1 MAQAFFRKAREF
13 IHSSDTLLSENLKD
27 NLLDSGFDLNTE
39 TATSW
44 DESIVW
50 LKEGLSKVAT
60 RHPEAFEWSIV
71 MEYVIPVLRKRIDI
85 IILTQT
91 RVVVIEFKG
100 GNSASAKQALTQAK
114 EYVGNLQDF
123 HEETRGRRPIAIAL
137 GNFAPELKAPDL
149 ETGAIA
155 NRQTFPAVLDAVL
168 QSRDDES
175 PIDHKAWIASR
186 YAPVPSIIDAASLIF
201 DGHTI
206 EDLKESK
213 AGDANIRKTQEAVL
227 AAAQEA
233 KLNHKKKLVIITGV
247 PGAGKTLAGLNAR
260 LAIEKA
266 GVIESKNE
274 HAAFLS
280 GNRPLVTILQE
291 VIKRNYRNK
300 QESEGLRGEKKV
312 KAKAAV
318 SQIIGH
324 MHEYIEDTFEGEHAP
339 SARILIFDEAQ
350 RAWDEAKMQK
360 WQQKKRNKSRIPAK
374 DWKSEPETVLR
385 LMDRHNDWAMVVILA
400 GTGQEIH
407 KGEAGMQG
415 WGEAARALPHWEVM
429 APMVAVEGRPNVA
442 NSSLFKDN
450 LRPANFH
457 ECEDLFLKVSA
468 RTILAGET
476 DTSKW
481 VDCLLAGKAKQARDC
496 IANGLPVY
504 VTRNLAEA
512 RKRLIHLEVATG
524 KQTGLI
530 ASSGALRLIAEGVQ
544 PPTFAVMQRFKYH
557 RWFLDTAPNT
567 AVAPGS
573 PALETESY
581 HSSRTLESAVSE
593 FEIQGLE
600 LRIPLLLWGGDL
612 IFSRAGEPIYRK
624 LSESD
629 CRWNICSDD
638 GVESEEDVEPSIDQP
653 RSNRISNKYRVLLTR
668 FREALVVFIPK
679 GNAHDPTVNPEEFDD
694 VYRHFT
700 NCGAIDLKD
709 TNWPAEDTK
718 ARQLT

>member
-1 MAQAFFRKAREF
+1 MMPSFMAKAFVKKAREF
-13 IHSSDTLLSENLKD
+13 IQSSGSLLSEKLKD

-44 DESIVW
+44 DESILW
-50 LKEGLSKVAT
+50 LKEALSKIAEN
-60 RHPEAFEWSIV
+60 HPEASEWSIV

-85 IILTQT
+85 VILTKNK
-91 RVVVIEFKG
+91 VLVIEFKG
-100 GNSASAKQALTQAK
+100 GSSASAKQALTQAK

-123 HEETRGRRPIAIAL
+123 HEETRGRKPIAIAL
-137 GNFAPELKAPDL
+137 GNFTPNQGAPDL
-149 ETGAIA
+149 GIGTIA
-155 NRQTFPAVLDAVL
+155 NRETFPAVL
-168 QSRDDES
+168 ES
-175 PIDHKAWIASR
+175 ILKSEGNEPSLDHHSWVASR
-186 YAPVPSIIDAASLIF
+186 YAPIPSIIDAASLIF

-213 AGDANIRKTQEAVL
+213 AGDTNIRKTQDAVL
-227 AAAQEA
+227 AAAKDA
-233 KLNHKKKLVIITGV
+233 KLNRKKKLIIITGV

-266 GVIESKNE
+266 DILDKSKE

-291 VIKRNYRNK
+291 VIKRNHHKNQGDTTK
-300 QESEGLRGEKKV
+300 NGKPKGKT
-312 KAKAAV
+312 KAAV

-350 RAWDEAKMQK
+350 RAWDEEKMQK
-360 WQQKKRNKSRIPAK
+360 WQKKKRTKSRLLAEQ
-374 DWKSEPETVLR
+374 WKSEPETVLR
-385 LMDRHNDWAMVVILA
+385 LMDRHDDWALVVILA

-429 APMVAVEGRPNVA
+429 APRVAIEGRPNVA
-442 NSSLFKDN
+442 NSSLFKDK
-450 LRPANFH
+450 LPPAKFQ

-468 RTILAGET
+468 RTILSGET

-481 VDCLLAGKAKQARDC
+481 VDCLLAGQADQAREC
-496 IANGLPVY
+496 IANGLPVF
-504 VTRNLAEA
+504 VTRDLTEA
-512 RKRLIHLEVATG
+512 KNRLRRLEAATG

-544 PPTFAVMQRFKYH
+544 APTFAVMQRFKYH
-557 RWFLDTAPNT
+557 RWFLDTAPNSSMAPLS
-567 AVAPGS
+567 AV
-573 PALETESY
+573 LETESY

-612 IFSRAGEPIYRK
+612 IFSSTGEPIYRK

-629 CRWNICSDD
+629 CYWNKCADEVS
-638 GVESEEDVEPSIDQP
+638 ETEEDQESSNDQP

-679 GNAHDPTVNPEEFDD
+679 GNAKDPTLNPDEFNN
-694 VYRHFT
+694 VYRHFL

-709 TNWPAEDTK
+709 TNWPD
-718 ARQLT
+718 